1 MYTNDV
7 STCKLQHPLL
17 TPYQAFF
24 PNPFI
29 ASKERLLL
37 RPGTPMR
44 QERPLSTKNTVLS
57 FFLSSGLCSQYHIWT
72 LHAYTAT
79 RYMNT
84 RIRCA
89 RPTLSQTPMHVLCHY
104 RYWSG
109 IHQYQHLQV
118 RSRHHVHLGQ
128 PACASPNS
136 SSTLDVTQKAQRQ
149 ARDAM
154 RCDDQPR
161 CEDHAASYKDVRILF

>member
-57 FFLSSGLCSQYHIWT
+57 FFLSSGLCSQYHTICT

-79 RYMNT
+79 RYMHK
-84 RIRCA
+84 RIRYA

-104 RYWSG
+104 MY
-109 IHQYQHLQV
+109 
-118 RSRHHVHLGQ
+118 RSSTSKPTAASPITTSHPRW
-128 PACASPNS
+128 PACASPI
-136 SSTLDVTQKAQRQ
+136 LVPRWMDVTQRSATADNKST
-149 ARDAM
+149 
-154 RCDDQPR
+154 RCDATINHGAKIMQLLTR
-161 CEDHAASYKDVRILF
+161 M

>member
-79 RYMNT
+79 RYMHK
-84 RIRCA
+84 RIRYA

-104 RYWSG
+104 MYRSG
-109 IHQYQHLQV
+109 IHHHQQLQV
-118 RSRHHVHLGQ
+118 RITTSRPPR
-128 PACASPNS
+128 PASMCFP
-136 SSTLDVTQKAQRQ
+136 Q
-149 ARDAM
+149 
-154 RCDDQPR
+154 
-161 CEDHAASYKDVRILF
+161 F

>member
-17 TPYQAFF
+17 APYQAFF

-128 PACASPNS
+128 PACASPI
-136 SSTLDVTQKAQRQ
+136 LVPRWMDVTQRSATADNKST
-149 ARDAM
+149 
-154 RCDDQPR
+154 RCDATINHGAKIMQLLAR
-161 CEDHAASYKDVRILF
+161 M